1 MKPRLQIA
9 SLPSSICLS
18 PDGGGLRRV
27 IDEIRIRDLGVI
39 SEAVLPLGPGFTA
52 ITGETGAGKTM
63 VVTALGLLRGERSD
77 SATVRK
83 GSDTA
88 WVEGRWIL
96 ANPVAV
102 AETVAEAG
110 GLLEGD
116 ELLLG
121 RSVSAEGRSRAV
133 VGGRST
139 PVSVLGDL
147 GDRLVAVHGQSDQV
161 RLRSTSAQREAL
173 DRFAGPGFAEVLAE
187 YAQAYRRWRANVAE
201 LELITATAA
210 ARVAEADELRLS
222 MAEIEAVAPQPGED
236 VALAELAE
244 RLMHTEDLRIATAQ
258 AREALSSDE
267 SDELDALARVDLAKR
282 VLEKVSSVDPVLADL
297 AAQLTQLS
305 FDLHEVAGRL
315 SSHLANLEGDGERDL
330 DAIQQRRSEIN
341 TLLRKFG
348 PTLDDVLQ
356 VMETGGRRLLELD
369 NDTERIDELTSE
381 VAADFELVRR
391 TADAL
396 HGMRGSAAEKLS
408 QAVSGELAALA
419 MPDAQLFVSVTEVDE
434 LTLHGCDQVELLL
447 RPHPGADPRAI
458 SKSASGGELS
468 RIMLALEVVI
478 AGADA
483 VPTYVFDEV
492 DAGVGGAAAIE
503 IGRRLALLAERAQV
517 IVVTHLAQVAAF
529 ATNHLRVVKD
539 TSGEV
544 TESSV
549 QALSGEDRVAEMAR
563 LLSGLPDSA
572 SGLAHARELLE
583 LAATRI

>member
-1 MKPRLQIA
+1 
-9 SLPSSICLS
+9 
-18 PDGGGLRRV
+18 V
-27 IDEIRIRDLGVI
+27 IEEIRIRDLGVI

-96 ANPVAV
+96 SNPSDVEA
-102 AETVAEAG
+102 TVTDAG
-110 GLLEGD
+110 GLLEGH

-121 RSVSAEGRSRAV
+121 RSVSAEGRSRAI

-173 DRFAGPGFAEVLAE
+173 DRFAGTDFAEVLAE
-187 YAQAYRRWRANVAE
+187 YSHAYRRWQANVVE

-210 ARVAEADELRLS
+210 ARAAEADELRLS
-222 MAEIEAVAPQPGED
+222 MSEIEAIAPQPGED
-236 VALAELAE
+236 VALADLAE

-258 AREALSSDE
+258 AREALSSE
-267 SDELDALARVDLAKR
+267 EGDELDALARVDLAKR
-282 VLEKVSSVDPVLADL
+282 GLDKVSSVDPVLADL
-297 AAQLTQLS
+297 AGQLTQLS

-330 DAIQQRRSEIN
+330 DAIQLRRAEIN

-356 VMETGGRRLLELD
+356 VMDSGGRRLMELD
-369 NDTERIDELTSE
+369 NDTERIDELTAE

-396 HGMRGSAAEKLS
+396 HGMRVSAAEKLS
-408 QAVSGELAALA
+408 HAVTGELAALA
-419 MPDAQLFVSVTEVDE
+419 MPDAQLIVAVTEVDE

-458 SKSASGGELS
+458 SKGASGGELS

-478 AGADA
+478 AGADT

-529 ATNHLRVVKD
+529 ASNHLRVVKD

-549 QALSGEDRVAEMAR
+549 QALTGAQRVAEMAR

-572 SGLAHARELLE
+572 SGLAHAQELID
-583 LAATRI
+583 LAATRN

>member
-1 MKPRLQIA
+1 
-9 SLPSSICLS
+9 
-18 PDGGGLRRV
+18 V
-27 IDEIRIRDLGVI
+27 IEEIRIRDLGVI

-96 ANPVAV
+96 SNPSDVEA
-102 AETVAEAG
+102 TVTDAG
-110 GLLEGD
+110 GLLEGQ

-121 RSVSAEGRSRAV
+121 RSVSAEGRSRAI

-173 DRFAGPGFAEVLAE
+173 DRFAGTDFAEVLAE
-187 YAQAYRRWRANVAE
+187 YSHAYRRWQANVVE

-210 ARVAEADELRLS
+210 ARAAEADELRLS
-222 MAEIEAVAPQPGED
+222 MSEIEAIAPQPGED
-236 VALAELAE
+236 VALADLAE

-258 AREALSSDE
+258 AREALSSE
-267 SDELDALARVDLAKR
+267 EGDELDALARVDLAKR
-282 VLEKVSSVDPVLADL
+282 GLDKVSSVDPVLADL
-297 AAQLTQLS
+297 AGQLTQLS

-330 DAIQQRRSEIN
+330 DAIQLRRAEIN

-356 VMETGGRRLLELD
+356 VMDSGGRRLMELD
-369 NDTERIDELTSE
+369 NDTERIDELTAE

-396 HGMRGSAAEKLS
+396 HGMRVSAAEKLS
-408 QAVSGELAALA
+408 HAVTGELAALA
-419 MPDAQLFVSVTEVDE
+419 MPDAQLIVAVTEVDE

-458 SKSASGGELS
+458 SKGASGGELS

-478 AGADA
+478 AGADT

-529 ATNHLRVVKD
+529 ASNHLRVVKD

-549 QALSGEDRVAEMAR
+549 QALTGAQRVAEMAR

-572 SGLAHARELLE
+572 SGLAHAQELID
-583 LAATRI
+583 LAATRN